1 MTASAPKIKLTYFD
15 IEGVAEPIRLAFA
28 LAGVDFEDDRV
39 KFPQWAELKPQT
51 PHGTL
56 PIMTI
61 DDGPAIVQSQAMLRY
76 AASLDKTGS
85 LYPADKMLEVEQA
98 IGILGDFTRAW
109 QPNLYIAMKPH
120 SYGYPEGYS
129 KTDEGKAKVKEMREN
144 FVANELSKWL
154 GYLSDMIDKNGGTF
168 LCGDDKPTIADCM
181 AVANIRSFTK
191 GHVDHVPTDCVAK
204 ANPNI
209 AAYVERFCALPEIK
223 GRYSTGLGSSP

>member
-1 MTASAPKIKLTYFD
+1 MTTPKIKLTYFD

-39 KFPQWAELKPQT
+39 KFPQWAELKPKT

-61 DDGPAIVQSQAMLRY
+61 DDGPVIVQSQAMLRY

-109 QPNLYIAMKPH
+109 QPNLHIAMKPH

-168 LCGDDKPTIADCM
+168 LCGGDKPTIADCL
-181 AVANIRSFTK
+181 AVVNIRSFTK
-191 GHVDHVPTDCVAK
+191 GHVDHVPTDCVTK
-204 ANPNI
+204 ANPKI

-223 GRYSTGLGSSP
+223 GRYSTGLGSSQ

>member
-1 MTASAPKIKLTYFD
+1 MTAPKIKLTYFD

-28 LAGVDFEDDRV
+28 LAGVEFEDDRV
-39 KFPQWAELKPQT
+39 KFPQWAELKPKT

-61 DDGPAIVQSQAMLRY
+61 DDGPVIVQSQAMLRY

-85 LYPADKMLEVEQA
+85 LYPTDKTLEVEQA

-120 SYGYPEGYS
+120 VYGYPEGYS

-144 FVANELSKWL
+144 FVANELQAAPLETAVDSEELPKQQPNESKAKETHL
-154 GYLSDMIDKNGGTF
+154 VNSPTLRLVSIF
-168 LCGDDKPTIADCM
+168 LFCTK
-181 AVANIRSFTK
+181 VA
-191 GHVDHVPTDCVAK
+191 
-204 ANPNI
+204 
-209 AAYVERFCALPEIK
+209 
-223 GRYSTGLGSSP
+223 

>member
-1 MTASAPKIKLTYFD
+1 MTAPKIKLTYFD
-15 IEGVAEPIRLAFA
+15 IEGVAEPVRLAFA

-144 FVANELSKWL
+144 FVANELPKWL
-154 GYLSDMIDKNGGTF
+154 GYLSDMIDKNGGIF
-168 LCGDDKPTIADCM
+168 LCGDKPTIADCM
-181 AVANIRSFTK
+181 AVANTRTFTK

-204 ANPNI
+204 ANPKI